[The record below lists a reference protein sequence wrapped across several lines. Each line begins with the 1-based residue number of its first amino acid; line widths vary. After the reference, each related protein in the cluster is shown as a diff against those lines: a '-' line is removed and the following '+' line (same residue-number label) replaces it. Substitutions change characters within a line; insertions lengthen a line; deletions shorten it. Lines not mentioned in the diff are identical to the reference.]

1 MITMRSFS
9 RRDDDASSGGPL
21 SPRRWR
27 MGTVVASQSLPRIS
41 SLSPLSPHLYLS
53 KRHSP
58 FPSFRA
64 RESLSLYSSPPLPPL
79 VSLTIAPLSLLPSL
93 SLFLSLS
100 ILSLFALTLRLW
112 RYFSYLAV
120 PILASHPSF
129 VKFASGSRN
138 YMGAYGY
145 SNLFCKIL
153 RVPWLIWD
161 ANCIWCFIVGGAGC
175 IFHSAKYILL
185 IYIRR
190 QFPPVLLQS
199 PRSIYEILSKERLNR
214 IH

>member
-1 MITMRSFS
+1 MSLVEISMITRRSFPS
-9 RRDDDASSGGPL
+9 LVVPRERRDDDASSGRGPL
-21 SPRRWR
+21 SPLPRRWR

-41 SLSPLSPHLYLS
+41 SLSPFSPHLYLS

-64 RESLSLYSSPPLPPL
+64 VSVTLFVSSFPPL
-79 VSLTIAPLSLLPSL
+79 VSLTIEPLSLSLSPSL
-93 SLFLSLS
+93 PLS

-161 ANCIWCFIVGGAGC
+161 ANCIWCFIVGGVGAY
-175 IFHSAKYILL
+175 ST
-185 IYIRR
+185 RR
-190 QFPPVLLQS
+190 NTF
-199 PRSIYEILSKERLNR
+199 Y
-214 IH
+214 